1 MQILGIYIENGDK
14 RVIKNLTPGW
24 YSFGTISDC
33 SKIFDSEGN
42 INEDEYSKIKNEI
55 IENHDFINRLYQ
67 IKSFDKTN
75 DKPQNPLINLN
86 CIVGKNGSG
95 KSSLVSLEYR
105 IINNF
110 ACILKYFCPLIS
122 TDYKLVWASGFE
134 ASLYYEMNKEI
145 YCIQIK
151 NNTNFIFNENHMHRA
166 NRTFTK
172 NRANFRLYKR

>member
-95 KSSLVSLEYR
+95 KSSLVSLECYS
-105 IINNF
+105 
-110 ACILKYFCPLIS
+110 P
-122 TDYKLVWASGFE
+122 
-134 ASLYYEMNKEI
+134 
-145 YCIQIK
+145 
-151 NNTNFIFNENHMHRA
+151 
-166 NRTFTK
+166 
-172 NRANFRLYKR
+172 